1 VTEKSA
7 SEAAL
12 QSPDN
17 IRIGSYDPLVC
28 CLCGAREATTLLEG
42 LTGRGMT
49 SDSRI
54 VRRNLKKVQCA
65 ACGLV
70 RDGLPFSASELERH
84 YSANYTLNVAQSGE
98 EHFFYSASGA
108 MARSRLLR
116 DWILALKPET
126 KWRTGMRVLEV
137 GCGQGSLL
145 SQLRGTFPSAH
156 FYGIDLSADAV
167 ALANTK
173 GLNVRQGGLET
184 LAGEEY
190 DVVIAF
196 GVLEHV
202 PNPQIFLAQVR
213 ALLSDEGE
221 AIVGQPMQNVPSYDI
236 FFVDHLHH
244 FTTDHVRFLAEKTGF
259 AEIGHL
265 AGHPSIQNFSLHHL
279 RKSKRRPVSDAT
291 TLPSAS
297 ASKCAEAIRTYKSIF
312 SALDDSLARLKDKDD
327 ERIAVFG
334 TGEVFTLLYTYSSLH
349 TVKIVC
355 GLDDNVD
362 RRANHHWPFPVLS
375 PDQAKAF
382 GASTILLC
390 VNPMYNRLLL
400 DRISELELD
409 PLRVLYMSD
418 KLEQGWLSAP
428 MSVSPLAQMA
438 EATGGTL
445 G

>member
-1 VTEKSA
+1 MTEGTA
-7 SEAAL
+7 GDAGL
-12 QSPDN
+12 QLPDM
-17 IRIGSYDPLVC
+17 IRAYDPLVC
-28 CLCGAREATTLLEG
+28 CLCGSRDSTILLEC

-54 VRRNLKKVQCA
+54 VHRNLKKVQCT

-70 RDGLPFSASELERH
+70 RDGLPFTSSELEQH
-84 YSANYTLNVAQSGE
+84 YSANYTLNVAKSGE

-126 KWRTGMRVLEV
+126 TWRDGIRVLEV

-145 SQLRGTFPSAH
+145 SQLRGTFPSGH
-156 FYGIDLSADAV
+156 FHGIDLSADAV
-167 ALANTK
+167 ALANAK
-173 GLNVRQGGLET
+173 GLHVRQGGLET

-190 DVVIAF
+190 DIIIAF

-202 PNPQIFLAQVR
+202 SNPKVFLAQVR
-213 ALLSDEGE
+213 DLLSEEGE

-244 FTTDHVRFLAEKTGF
+244 FSTDHVRFLAEKVGF
-259 AEIGHL
+259 AEIGLL

-279 RKSKRRPVSDAT
+279 RKTRHVPAT
-291 TLPSAS
+291 ALPIAS
-297 ASKCAEAIRTYKSIF
+297 ASKCAEAIKIYKYVF
-312 SALDDSLARLKDKDD
+312 SALNDCLARLKDD

-334 TGEVFTLLYTYSSLH
+334 TGEVFTLLYTYSNLH

-355 GLDDNVD
+355 GLDDNAD
-362 RRANHHWPFPVLS
+362 RRANHHWPFPVSS

-390 VNPMYNRLLL
+390 VNTMYNQFLLS
-400 DRISELELD
+400 RISELDLG
-409 PLRVLYMSD
+409 PLTVLYMSE
-418 KLEQGWLSAP
+418 KLEEGWLSAP
-428 MSVSPLAQMA
+428 MSTSPLAQMA

>member
-1 VTEKSA
+1 VTEQSNEG
-7 SEAAL
+7 EAGL
-12 QSPDN
+12 QLPEM
-17 IRIGSYDPLVC
+17 IRSYDPLVC
-28 CLCGAREATTLLEG
+28 CLCGSRDATTLLEC

-65 ACGLV
+65 RCGLV
-70 RDGLPFSASELERH
+70 RDGLPFAASELEQH
-84 YSANYTLNVAQSGE
+84 YSANYTLNVAKSGE

-126 KWRTGMRVLEV
+126 KWRAGMRVLEV

-145 SQLRGTFPSAH
+145 SQLRGSFPSAH

-167 ALANTK
+167 ALANAK

-190 DVVIAF
+190 DLIIAF

-202 PNPQIFLAQVR
+202 PNPQTFLAQVR
-213 ALLSDEGE
+213 ELLSDDGE

-244 FTTDHVRFLAEKTGF
+244 FTTDHVRFLAERAGF

-265 AGHPSIQNFSLHHL
+265 ASHPSILNFSLHHL
-279 RKSKRRPVSDAT
+279 RKSRPVPDAT
-291 TLPSAS
+291 LPNAS
-297 ASKCAEAIRTYKSIF
+297 ASKCAQAIKTYRGIF
-312 SALDDSLARLKDKDD
+312 SALDDALAKLEDD

-334 TGEVFTLLYTYSSLH
+334 TGEVFTLLYTYSNLY

-355 GLDDNVD
+355 GLDDNAD
-362 RRANHHWPFPVLS
+362 RRVNHNWPFPVSS

-390 VNPMYNRLLL
+390 VNTMYNQLLL
-400 DRISELELD
+400 SRISELGLN
-409 PLRVLYMSD
+409 PLRVLYMSE
-418 KLEQGWLSAP
+418 KLEEGWLSAP
-428 MSVSPLAQMA
+428 MSVSALAQMV
-438 EATGGTL
+438 EATGGRL

>member
-1 VTEKSA
+1 
-7 SEAAL
+7 
-12 QSPDN
+12 
-17 IRIGSYDPLVC
+17 
-28 CLCGAREATTLLEG
+28 
-42 LTGRGMT
+42 M
-49 SDSRI
+49 
-54 VRRNLKKVQCA
+54 
-65 ACGLV
+65 V
-70 RDGLPFSASELERH
+70 RDGLPFSASELEQH

-126 KWRTGMRVLEV
+126 KWRAGIRVLEV

-167 ALANTK
+167 ALANAK
-173 GLNVRQGGLET
+173 SLNVRQGGLEI

-190 DVVIAF
+190 DIIIAF

-202 PNPQIFLAQVR
+202 PNPQGFLAQVR
-213 ALLSDEGE
+213 ELLSDEGE
-221 AIVGQPMQNVPSYDI
+221 AIVGQPMQDVPSYDI

-244 FTTDHVRFLAEKTGF
+244 FTTDHVRFLAEKVGF
-259 AEIGHL
+259 AEIGLL

-279 RKSKRRPVSDAT
+279 RKSRHVSDPT
-291 TLPSAS
+291 PLPSAS
-297 ASKCAEAIRTYKSIF
+297 ASKCAAAIKTYKRIF
-312 SALDDSLARLKDKDD
+312 SGLDDCLVRLKDD

-334 TGEVFTLLYTYSSLH
+334 TGEVFTLLYTYSNLH

-355 GLDDNVD
+355 GLDDNAD
-362 RRANHHWPFPVLS
+362 RRANHHWPFPVSS

-382 GASTILLC
+382 GASTILLS
-390 VNPMYNRLLL
+390 VNTMYNRLLL
-400 DRISELELD
+400 ARISELELNH
-409 PLRVLYMSD
+409 LTVLYMSE
-418 KLEQGWLSAP
+418 KLEEGWLSAP
-428 MSVSPLAQMA
+428 VSVQSSPLAQLA
-438 EATGGTL
+438 EATGGSL